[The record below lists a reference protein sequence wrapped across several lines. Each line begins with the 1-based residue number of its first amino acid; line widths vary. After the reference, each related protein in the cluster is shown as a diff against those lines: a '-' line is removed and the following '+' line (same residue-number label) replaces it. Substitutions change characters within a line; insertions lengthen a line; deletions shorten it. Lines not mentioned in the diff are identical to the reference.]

1 MNPRSYAI
9 RLQNCAGGADTPILD
24 TLPRSG
30 GSMRTAVHLVG
41 ALTLTSVLAG
51 GCNLLDKKDKDS
63 STNPTSPSP
72 ATVSM
77 DAFAGTWS
85 SVSASTPASG
95 CGNVKY
101 TVTPGSASSGNVT
114 FSATCSGN
122 IAVTGT
128 GTGTIS
134 GSTLNWSATG
144 LVGQGGV
151 NCPFSLP
158 NGKATQDSSGQV
170 VVTYAGT
177 VCGIPVSGTETVKK

>member
-1 MNPRSYAI
+1 MRN
-9 RLQNCAGGADTPILD
+9 RLFCVLMLTCI
-24 TLPRSG
+24 
-30 GSMRTAVHLVG
+30 LVG
-41 ALTLTSVLAG
+41 
-51 GCNLLDKKDKDS
+51 GCDLLNRNKDKS
-63 STNPTSPSP
+63 SSSETPTSPSSTG
-72 ATVSM
+72 ASM

-85 SVSASTPASG
+85 SVSASTPATG

-101 TVTPGSASSGNVT
+101 TVVPVSASSATVS
-114 FSATCSGN
+114 FSATCGGN
-122 IAVTGT
+122 INVNGT
-128 GTGTIS
+128 GSGTMS

-144 LVGQGGV
+144 VVGQGGV